1 MHNSD
6 MPKKKQLNIE
16 HPCREQVLFYLDE
29 WYKQENYVLQENA
42 LDKLFFDTYPNNTDI
57 NDILIKAAS
66 LNDFYSTNIFSIF
79 TVAEHIRSLNIDS
92 RLLNGD
98 ASLVDEIADITI
110 NGKKKRFYSFAS
122 KYCSHHKP
130 TLFPIYDSYVDK
142 VLRFFKKQD
151 GFCSFANEDLKNYPQ
166 FIEVLN
172 TFQRFYMLDEF
183 DKKEL
188 DRYLWQLGKRYFPRK
203 YN

>member
-1 MHNSD
+1 